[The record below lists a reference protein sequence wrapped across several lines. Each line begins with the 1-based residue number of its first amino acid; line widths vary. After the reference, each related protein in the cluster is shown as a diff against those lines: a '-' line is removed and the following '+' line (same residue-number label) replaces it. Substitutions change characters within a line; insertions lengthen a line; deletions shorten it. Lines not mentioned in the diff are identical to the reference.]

1 MRNKNPYILGIII
14 SAPFILWA
22 ILLILP
28 TFDDWTTLSMPN
40 YALDYQTYIFP
51 LGMTWRPFDAI
62 MGYVKCHRLPSLS
75 YTEPC
80 TDIHGTYG

>member
-28 TFDDWTTLSMPN
+28 TLMTGPLYLCLTIPLTIKH
-40 YALDYQTYIFP
+40 TYF
-51 LGMTWRPFDAI
+51 LW
-62 MGYVKCHRLPSLS
+62 
-75 YTEPC
+75 E
-80 TDIHGTYG
+80 